1 VVVVVINFTEKHDKN
16 LKTGSGGSSRSSS
29 RLCFWMLCCI
39 IVVPSQVYMLLYDVV
54 VAAPLLYDVVVVEE
68 LKKIACSCLIN
79 LFICYLLVIIMRIF
93 NINKTLKSSNESG
106 KVRHPGPAVYRM
118 YYVYTTGPGPPN
130 PVSLDAHD
138 IVCI

>member
-1 VVVVVINFTEKHDKN
+1 MVVVVINFTEKHDKN

-29 RLCFWMLCCI
+29 RLCFWMRCCI
-39 IVVPSQVYMLLYDVV
+39 IVVPSQVYM
-54 VAAPLLYDVVVVEE
+54 LLYDVVVVEE